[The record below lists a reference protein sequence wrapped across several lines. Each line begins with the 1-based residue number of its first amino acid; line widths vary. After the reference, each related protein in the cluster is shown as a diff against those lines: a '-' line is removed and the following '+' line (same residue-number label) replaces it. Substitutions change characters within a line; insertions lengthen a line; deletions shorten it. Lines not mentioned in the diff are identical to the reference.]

1 MKKIKISPFSIIWI
15 IFLMLSNTPFIVPLI
30 CAVLLHEIGHMLCA
44 KLLKIKIKS
53 FELSLF
59 GGRIKT
65 QKEPSYVDELI
76 FALGGPLAGFVG
88 FAFTYKIALNNLTI
102 PFCQSFLFPFSI
114 LSLCLSVFNLIPLTS
129 LDGGR
134 ILKCSLCLL
143 FSLDTADRILRIT
156 SFLTLLSLWLLS
168 VYMMLKIANGVPM
181 FIFCLIFFA
190 KCFIFNIK
198 TRDFERI

>member
-30 CAVLLHEIGHMLCA
+30 FAVLLHEIGHMLCA

-114 LSLCLSVFNLIPLTS
+114 ISLCLSVFNLIPLTS

-198 TRDFERI
+198 TRDFVRI

>member
-88 FAFTYKIALNNLTI
+88 FAFTYKIALINLNI
-102 PFCQSFLFPFSI
+102 PFCQNFLFPFSI
-114 LSLCLSVFNLIPLTS
+114 LSLCLSIFNLIPLTS

-143 FSLDTADRILRIT
+143 FSLDIADKILRIT

>member
-30 CAVLLHEIGHMLCA
+30 CAVLLHEIGHILCA
-44 KLLKIKIKS
+44 KILKIKIKS

-65 QKEPSYVDELI
+65 EKDPSYVDELI
-76 FALGGPLAGFVG
+76 FALGGPLVGFVG
-88 FAFTYKIALNNLTI
+88 FAFTYKIALSNLTI

-114 LSLCLSVFNLIPLTS
+114 LSLCLSIFNLIPLTS

-134 ILKCSLCLL
+134 ILKCTLCLL
-143 FSLDTADRILRIT
+143 FSLDTADKILRIT
-156 SFLTLLSLWLLS
+156 SFSTLLSLWLLS
-168 VYMMLKIANGVPM
+168 VYMMLKISNGVPM

-198 TRDFERI
+198 IRDFERI

>member
-1 MKKIKISPFSIIWI
+1 MKKIKVSPLSIIWI
-15 IFLMLSNTPFIVPLI
+15 VFLILSNTPFVFPLL
-30 CAVLLHEIGHMLCA
+30 CAVILHEIGHLLYA
-44 KLLKIKIKS
+44 KILKIKIKS

-65 QKEPSYVDELI
+65 QKEPSYIDELM
-76 FALGGPLAGFVG
+76 FALGGPLAGFIG
-88 FAFTYKIALNNLTI
+88 FAFTYKIALNNLTT
-102 PFCQSFLFPFSI
+102 PFCQNFLFPFSI

-134 ILKCSLCLL
+134 ILKCALCLL
-143 FSLDTADRILRIT
+143 FSLDTAEKILRIT
-156 SFLTLLSLWLLS
+156 SFLTLISLWMLS
-168 VYMMLKIANGVPM
+168 VYMMLRISNGVPM